1 MSNRKYDPWDNPWN
15 PKKPSYPNSIKQ
27 SRDFDAF
34 FGGDISKLENILNWI
49 LGNDEVGESMF
60 EMKKSQSL
68 KGTVKRNERVYDILI
83 KDVTPDPE
91 EVPDEVS
98 IEWVSDFGEGHEDL
112 KE

>member
-1 MSNRKYDPWDNPWN
+1 M
-15 PKKPSYPNSIKQ
+15 
-27 SRDFDAF
+27 F
-34 FGGDISKLENILNWI
+34 FGSDINKLEELLNWI
-49 LGNDEVGESMF
+49 LGNEEVGDSMLD
-60 EMKKSQSL
+60 MKMSQTL
-68 KGTVKRNERVYDILI
+68 KGTVKRNERVYDIII

>member
-1 MSNRKYDPWDNPWN
+1 
-15 PKKPSYPNSIKQ
+15 
-27 SRDFDAF
+27 
-34 FGGDISKLENILNWI
+34 
-49 LGNDEVGESMF
+49 MF
-60 EMKKSQSL
+60 EMKKTQSL

>member
-1 MSNRKYDPWDNPWN
+1 MSNRRYDPWDNPWKNN
-15 PKKPSYPNSIKQ
+15 PFINPGKQ
-27 SRDFDAF
+27 SRNIDVF
-34 FGGDISKLENILNWI
+34 FGSDINKLEELLNWI
-49 LGNDEVGESMF
+49 LGNEEVGDSMLD
-60 EMKKSQSL
+60 MKMSQTL
-68 KGTVKRNERVYDILI
+68 KGTVKRNERVYDIII

>member
-1 MSNRKYDPWDNPWN
+1 MSNRRYDPWDNPW
-15 PKKPSYPNSIKQ
+15 KKPSYPNPIKQ
-27 SRDFDAF
+27 SRDIDAF

-68 KGTVKRNERVYDILI
+68 KGTVKRNERVYDIVI